1 MAKQMI
7 MLKENMEET
16 ILVRRLFEEYRWDMM
31 EAWVSWSEGD
41 EGQYKEHRCPV
52 STSLPDTASLSLQN
66 IFIILKFCGPSVS

>member
-31 EAWVSWSEGD
+31 GA
-41 EGQYKEHRCPV
+41 
-52 STSLPDTASLSLQN
+52 
-66 IFIILKFCGPSVS
+66 

>member
-31 EAWVSWSEGD
+31 EA
-41 EGQYKEHRCPV
+41 
-52 STSLPDTASLSLQN
+52 
-66 IFIILKFCGPSVS
+66 